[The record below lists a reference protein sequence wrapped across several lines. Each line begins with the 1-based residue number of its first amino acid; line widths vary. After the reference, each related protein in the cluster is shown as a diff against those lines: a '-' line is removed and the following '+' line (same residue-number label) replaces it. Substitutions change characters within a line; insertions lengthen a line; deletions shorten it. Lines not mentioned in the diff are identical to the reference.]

1 MTIIESDNRHAE
13 TTRKALSYFKELAD
27 SLDDWEFVSE
37 TSDVKLYKKTV
48 EGQDLPIVRGDTIL
62 SGKDY
67 TLSQVAAVATQP
79 GCRKVCKLLA

>member
-13 TTRKALSYFKELAD
+13 TTRKALSYFKELSD
-27 SLDDWEFVSE
+27 SLDGWDFASE
-37 TSDVKLYKKTV
+37 TSGVKLYKKTV
-48 EGQDLPIVRGDTIL
+48 EGQALPIVRGDTIL

-79 GCRKVCKLLA
+79 GCRKICKFV